1 MIAQL
6 DMQDLLA
13 LTLALG
19 GLVSAWWLH
28 KRFAKPSGCGRCP
41 MSQPDDREA

>member
-28 KRFAKPSGCGRCP
+28 RRFFKPSGCARCP
-41 MSQPDDREA
+41 MAHPDDREA